1 MEELK
6 KEIKQL
12 FENAIEFKNNLWLIL
27 WDYSEEVTED
37 FISEIFDGIKEKVI
51 EELQETNENDELEE
65 REPSFPNL

>member
-12 FENAIEFKNNLWLIL
+12 FENAVEFKNNLWVTL

-37 FISEIFDGIKEKVI
+37 FISEIFDEIKEKII
-51 EELQETNENDELEE
+51 EDLQETNEVDKLEE

>member
-37 FISEIFDGIKEKVI
+37 FISEIFDEMKEKVI

-65 REPSFPNL
+65 RELSFPNL

>member
-12 FENAIEFKNNLWLIL
+12 FENAVELKNNFWLAL
-27 WDYSEEVTED
+27 WDYSDEVTED
-37 FISEIFDGIKEKVI
+37 FISEIFDEIKEKTI
-51 EELQETNENDELEE
+51 EDLQETNEVDKLEG

>member
-37 FISEIFDGIKEKVI
+37 FISEIFDEMKEKVI
-51 EELQETNENDELEE
+51 EELQETNENDEL
-65 REPSFPNL
+65 